1 MEFIFS
7 KMDPLAIFVFIFAT
21 MAVTQGLKYVLSKS
35 LKFCALMEV
44 GFFVILLSWVI
55 GAIVFFALFVVA
67 AVVAGL
73 VKLGGIVLVILVPVL
88 AYAAWTIKQK
98 VM

>member
-1 MEFIFS
+1 MNY
-7 KMDPLAIFVFIFAT
+7 A
-21 MAVTQGLKYVLSKS
+21 LKTV
-35 LKFCALMEV
+35 A
-44 GFFVILLSWVI
+44 
-55 GAIVFFALFVVA
+55 VFFALFVVA